1 MCLRTWKENQQ
12 RIKGNENNTHRW
24 IKRYDYIIK
33 NLKEKTTI
41 TITEQKFKKK
51 TRTTGS
57 KDIKQKWENDT
68 IH

>member
-33 NLKEKTTI
+33 NLKEKT
-41 TITEQKFKKK
+41 
-51 TRTTGS
+51 RTTGS